1 VFGPASGAGALAV
14 RRQAERQVPDTDGR
28 AGPAIHS
35 TSRRDQEARY
45 GVKPLS
51 ADQVISALGLT
62 PHPEGGF
69 FRETFRAPAS
79 VAAPFAQVSGAAST
93 AIYFLLRAGDFSAF
107 HSVRSDEVWHHYLGA
122 TLELHTI
129 DPTGGYERIELG
141 PNLLNGELPQWV
153 VPANHLQGARIIGDG
168 FGLFGCTV
176 APAFDFADFSMPER
190 SDLVAR
196 FPSLADLIESFT
208 R

>member
-1 VFGPASGAGALAV
+1 
-14 RRQAERQVPDTDGR
+14 
-28 AGPAIHS
+28 
-35 TSRRDQEARY
+35 
-45 GVKPLS
+45 VKSLS

-69 FRETFRAPAS
+69 FRETFRAPAK
-79 VAAPFAQVSGAAST
+79 VAAPFGQVSRAAST
-93 AIYFLLRAGDFSAF
+93 AIYFLLRGGDFSAF

-129 DPTGGYERIELG
+129 DPAGGYERIELG

-176 APAFDFADFSMPER
+176 APGFDFADFSMPER
-190 SDLVAR
+190 SELVLR
-196 FPSLADLIESFT
+196 FPALADLIESFT

>member
-1 VFGPASGAGALAV
+1 M
-14 RRQAERQVPDTDGR
+14 
-28 AGPAIHS
+28 
-35 TSRRDQEARY
+35 
-45 GVKPLS
+45 KPLTHE
-51 ADQVISALGLT
+51 DVIAALGLA

-79 VAAPFAQVSGAAST
+79 VVAPFAQVLRSAST
-93 AIYFLLRAGDFSAF
+93 AIYFLLNAGDFSAF

-129 DPTGGYERIELG
+129 DASGRHERIELG
-141 PNLLNGELPQWV
+141 SNLLNGERPQWV
-153 VPANHLQGARIIGDG
+153 VPANVVQGARIIGDG

-176 APAFDFADFSMPER
+176 APGFDFSDFNMPAR
-190 SDLVAR
+190 SELVAR
-196 FPSLADLIESFT
+196 FPALADLIESFT

>member
-1 VFGPASGAGALAV
+1 MKS
-14 RRQAERQVPDTDGR
+14 
-28 AGPAIHS
+28 
-35 TSRRDQEARY
+35 
-45 GVKPLS
+45 LS
-51 ADQVISALGLT
+51 ADQVITALGLT

-69 FRETFRAPAS
+69 FRETFRAPS
-79 VAAPFAQVSGAAST
+79 VVAAPFAQVPRAAST

-153 VPANHLQGARIIGDG
+153 VPANHLQGARIIGGDG

-176 APAFDFADFSMPER
+176 APGFDFADFSMPDR
-190 SDLVAR
+190 SELVAR
-196 FPSLADLIESFT
+196 FPTLADLIESFT